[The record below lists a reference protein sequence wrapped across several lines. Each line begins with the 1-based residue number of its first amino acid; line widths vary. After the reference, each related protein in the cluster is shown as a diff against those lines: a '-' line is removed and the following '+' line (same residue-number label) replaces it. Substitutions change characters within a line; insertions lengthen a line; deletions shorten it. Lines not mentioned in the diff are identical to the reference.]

1 MFKTEEDL
9 EELWTS
15 SLHVELTGVKFDPF
29 PLALPTGEGGGGFP
43 LALRH
48 SPRFTTNQV
57 NWKNNL
63 DKLKDQG
70 SGKAVLVNAHL
81 P

>member
-29 PLALPTGEGGGGFP
+29 PLALPTGEGGGGAF
-43 LALRH
+43 LLLY
-48 SPRFTTNQV
+48 V
-57 NWKNNL
+57 ILL
-63 DKLKDQG
+63 DL
-70 SGKAVLVNAHL
+70 LL
-81 P
+81 IR

>member
-29 PLALPTGEGGGGFP
+29 PLALPTGEGGGAF
-43 LALRH
+43 LLLY
-48 SPRFTTNQV
+48 V
-57 NWKNNL
+57 ILL
-63 DKLKDQG
+63 DL
-70 SGKAVLVNAHL
+70 LL
-81 P
+81 IR